1 MNRDNIDALSKAI
14 GMFRPEDVKRILE
27 ALVRIQDPADEEEL
41 DDMENGDDVDNS
53 EEASET
59 ADTDKAAGTDPSG
72 TAGEP
77 GKRGF
82 KSHGTDQR
90 EDAGDLR
97 QASERRHGYKF
108 QIGNQFY
115 DQEWD
120 HFLKFD
126 SVQDATRAALEEKSK
141 GKGRTAGRE
150 TDRYVGRQQKSRMRW
165 IVSWPRV

>member
-1 MNRDNIDALSKAI
+1 MK
-14 GMFRPEDVKRILE
+14 K
-27 ALVRIQDPADEEEL
+27 EL

-77 GKRGF
+77 GKEDLSLMAQI
-82 KSHGTDQR
+82 KR

-97 QASERRHGYKF
+97 QASERRIQFRRKF
-108 QIGNQFY
+108 YMIISGNQAGFSMR
-115 DQEWD
+115 
-120 HFLKFD
+120 KK
-126 SVQDATRAALEEKSK
+126 TKK
-141 GKGRTAGRE
+141 GNGWKRNFR
-150 TDRYVGRQQKSRMRW
+150 RQQKSRMRW